1 MYSLCSEGPPHFIPN
16 TVENQKRFSLYF
28 HKISHQRY
36 NPPTAV
42 ADVVHSAALCVIWLS
57 YQDLVYLSK
66 NIVKMG
72 KNTSISLGNHFE
84 EFIREE
90 VNSGRYGSVSE
101 VIRSALRLLEREE
114 KKERE
119 LIKALEV
126 GENSGFVENFDP
138 KQHLKELHRKH
149 L

>member
-1 MYSLCSEGPPHFIPN
+1 LRIFD
-16 TVENQKRFSLYF
+16 TQQKKSQSRSVWKL
-28 HKISHQRY
+28 RV
-36 NPPTAV
+36 TLLMCA
-42 ADVVHSAALCVIWLS
+42 IWLR

-66 NIVKMG
+66 IFVKMG

-84 EFIREE
+84 DFIREE

-126 GENSGFVENFDP
+126 GENSGFIENFDP
-138 KQHLKELHRKH
+138 KQNLTELYHKH